1 MRMICSVCHL
11 VPKQR
16 SDDTVCSC
24 TYKTYYDWS
33 ALYTNTLSSMC
44 NATIVVYCTMKKQS
58 FVNEYETLLH
68 VCILLDILLQWNLL
82 AFLFLLQI
90 KILFF
95 SCQNS
100 VITESTCNVNISE
113 CDRYCLF
120 IVEWP
125 AVRAFLVTAVYF
137 HLKFTGFYVSGI
149 VDSKGTSVRNK
160 W

>member
-1 MRMICSVCHL
+1 
-11 VPKQR
+11 
-16 SDDTVCSC
+16 
-24 TYKTYYDWS
+24 
-33 ALYTNTLSSMC
+33 
-44 NATIVVYCTMKKQS
+44 MKKQS

-120 IVEWP
+120 IVE
-125 AVRAFLVTAVYF
+125 
-137 HLKFTGFYVSGI
+137 
-149 VDSKGTSVRNK
+149 
-160 W
+160 